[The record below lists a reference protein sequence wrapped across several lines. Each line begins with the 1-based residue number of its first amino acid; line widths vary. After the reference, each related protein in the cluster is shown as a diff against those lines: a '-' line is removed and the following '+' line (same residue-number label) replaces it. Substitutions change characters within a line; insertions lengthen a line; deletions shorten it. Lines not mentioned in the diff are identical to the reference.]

1 MSDTRTDTR
10 PVVAV
15 LIPVPMR
22 GRILDAATEQKLA
35 SFATV
40 VDAADGKPT
49 AEMLPGLLAGTQA
62 AITGWGTPSLTPDV
76 LIQAPELGLVAH
88 TAGSI
93 HRLVPAEAIEG
104 GLKVTHAAAI
114 IADAVA
120 ELVIGQALRHLRSL
134 DQMDDR
140 MKVPGATEWL
150 EIRHDHPGRLLG
162 EQTVGIVGTGHVGRT
177 VISRFRAFGSRILAS
192 DPFLTEDAA
201 AALGVTKVELDEIFT
216 GSDIVSLHAPAL
228 PDTVG
233 IVNARRL
240 GMLREG
246 ALFINMSRG
255 ALVNEP
261 ELIEELRR
269 ERIFAVLDVFAQ
281 EPLPADSPLRE
292 LVNVFLSPHA
302 AGQTVDTYLRQGR
315 AMVAEVERYLKGK
328 PLQYQVSAA
337 ALATMA

>member
-22 GRILDAATEQKLA
+22 GRILDAATERKLA

-49 AEMLPGLLAGTQA
+49 AETLPALLANARA

-93 HRLVPAEAIEG
+93 HRLVPAGAIEG

-140 MKVPGATEWL
+140 MKVPGSTEWL

-177 VISRFRAFGSRILAS
+177 VISRFKAFGSRILAS
-192 DPFLTEDAA
+192 DPFLSEDAA
-201 AALGVTKVELDEIFT
+201 ASLGVTKVELDEIFS

-228 PDTVG
+228 PDTIG
-233 IVNARRL
+233 IVDARRL
-240 GMLREG
+240 AMLRDG

-261 ELIEELRR
+261 ELIEELHR

-292 LVNVFLSPHA
+292 LRNVFLSPHA

-315 AMVAEVERYLKGK
+315 AMVAEVERFLNGE
-328 PLQYQVSAA
+328 PLRYQVSAA

>member
-22 GRILDAATEQKLA
+22 GRILDAATERKLA

-49 AEMLPGLLAGTQA
+49 AETLPALLANARA

-76 LIQAPELGLVAH
+76 LIQAPEFGLVAH

-93 HRLVPAEAIEG
+93 HRLVPAGAIEG

-140 MKVPGATEWL
+140 MKVPGSTEWL

-177 VISRFRAFGSRILAS
+177 VISRFKAFGSRILAS
-192 DPFLTEDAA
+192 RHRSA
-201 AALGVTKVELDEIFT
+201 
-216 GSDIVSLHAPAL
+216 
-228 PDTVG
+228 
-233 IVNARRL
+233 
-240 GMLREG
+240 
-246 ALFINMSRG
+246 
-255 ALVNEP
+255 
-261 ELIEELRR
+261 
-269 ERIFAVLDVFAQ
+269 
-281 EPLPADSPLRE
+281 SPR
-292 LVNVFLSPHA
+292 SSW
-302 AGQTVDTYLRQGR
+302 TRS
-315 AMVAEVERYLKGK
+315 
-328 PLQYQVSAA
+328 SAA
-337 ALATMA
+337 RTSSRCMPRPCRTRLASSTRGGWRCCATGRCSSTCRAGRWSTSRS

>member
-1 MSDTRTDTR
+1 MSETRIATK

-22 GRILDAATEQKLA
+22 GRILDAASEEKLGGL
-35 SFATV
+35 ATV

-49 AEMLPGLLAGTQA
+49 AESLPELLAEAQA
-62 AITGWGTPSLTPDV
+62 AITGWGTPSLTVDV
-76 LIQAPELGLVAH
+76 LARAPQLRLVAH

-93 HRLVPAEAIEG
+93 HKLVPAEAIEG
-104 GLKVTHAAAI
+104 GLRVTHAAAI

-140 MKVPGATEWL
+140 MKVPGSTEWL

-177 VISRFRAFGSRILAS
+177 VIARFKAFGSRILAS
-192 DPFLTEDAA
+192 DPFLTGESA
-201 AALGVTKVELDEIFT
+201 AALGVTKVELDEIFSQ
-216 GSDIVSLHAPAL
+216 SDIVSLHAPAL
-228 PDTVG
+228 PETIGMVD
-233 IVNARRL
+233 ARRL
-240 GMLREG
+240 GMLRDG

-281 EPLPADSPLRE
+281 EPLQADSPLRE
-292 LVNVFLSPHA
+292 LGNVFLSPHA

-315 AMVAEVERYLKGK
+315 AMVAEVERFLSGEPLK
-328 PLQYQVSAA
+328 YQVSAA